1 MICMGDVELSDQSHQ
16 ERLHLDDPI
25 QEVVFSVPE
34 GVGIR

>member
-16 ERLHLDDPI
+16 ERLHLNDTI

-34 GVGIR
+34 KVDIR